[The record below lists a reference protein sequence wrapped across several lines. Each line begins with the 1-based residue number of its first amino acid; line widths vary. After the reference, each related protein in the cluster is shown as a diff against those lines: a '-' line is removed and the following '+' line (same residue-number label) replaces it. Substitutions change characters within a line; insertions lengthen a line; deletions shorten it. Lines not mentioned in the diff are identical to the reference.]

1 MRKTKFEFEKR
12 RIKLSYFEDINYKVI
27 NKNEAY
33 KGKRVTVEEVI
44 YDNGNKQIYR
54 EHVKAGNAVII
65 LAITDDNKVL
75 MVREAR
81 SAIGKIILGL
91 PAGKLEK
98 GENPEEAAIR
108 ELEEETGFKANNIEF
123 LREVYTSC
131 GYTDEKISIYL
142 AKDLEKTKQNLDED
156 EELEVL
162 EIPLESFKEMIDK
175 NEIITAS
182 TTIAGLHYFLFVE
195 NNDVIDEKMKK

>member
-1 MRKTKFEFEKR
+1 M
-12 RIKLSYFEDINYKVI
+12 SYFEDINYAII
-27 NKNEAY
+27 NKKEAY

-98 GENPEEAAIR
+98 GENPEKAAIR
-108 ELEEETGFKANNIEF
+108 ELEEETGFKAHDIKF
-123 LREVYTSC
+123 LREVFTSC

-162 EIPLESFKEMIDK
+162 EIPLKLFKEMIDK

-182 TTIAGLHYFLFVE
+182 TTIAGLHYLLYVE

>member
-1 MRKTKFEFEKR
+1 M
-12 RIKLSYFEDINYKVI
+12 SYFEDINYEIISK
-27 NKNEAY
+27 KEAY
-33 KGKRVTVEEVI
+33 KGKRITVEEVI
-44 YDNGNKQIYR
+44 YNSGKKEIYR

-108 ELEEETGFKANNIEF
+108 ELEEETGFKAHNIKF
-123 LREVYTSC
+123 LREVFTSC
-131 GYTDEKISIYL
+131 GYTDEKESIYL
-142 AKDLEKTKQNLDED
+142 ATNLEKTKQNLDAD

-162 EIPLESFKEMIDK
+162 EIPLKSFKEMLEK

-182 TTIAGLHYFLFVE
+182 TTIAGLHYFLYLK
-195 NNDVIDEKMKK
+195 NNI